1 MMACVDI
8 DYIYGI
14 SHTKASFFHND
25 RVRVMPTKC
34 MLILLDGLGDRAYD
48 EFENRT
54 PLQAAK
60 TSCLDRLAAKGAN
73 GLFHAT
79 LQGEALPSEA
89 AHFAIFGYEPD
100 FFPGRGPLEA
110 LGAGI
115 DLGMN
120 DVAILSHFACFQ
132 KDGDALVLKNGK
144 LSLDPEEITQLA
156 HLLGS
161 LGKGDI
167 DIRFHPTH
175 KAYGIVQLVG
185 QVAPFF
191 TDTDPV
197 VHGMP
202 LIEPLAFAGYEN
214 DADTRNSAAALKSY
228 LLHAYH
234 MLQKHPMN
242 KARSQSGLDSVDG
255 LVTQRAGRLQSVPTF
270 ERRYGFKGLSMA
282 SGLVYQGL
290 SRFLGLDF
298 IKVADS
304 PDAGGDL
311 AQRIKEAHRVLADY
325 DMVHVH
331 TKVPDE
337 AGHTKD
343 PERKK
348 AVIEALDAG
357 MSQSIQPVIDDP
369 DVLLVVTADHSTPS
383 AGPLIHSGE
392 TVPLLIC
399 GRGVRQD
406 HVRAYDEIAAAQ
418 GALGHVRGREL
429 ILMILNALDRSKLQ
443 GLMDTPYNQPYWPGV
458 YETLKVE

>member
-1 MMACVDI
+1 MVISVNI

-14 SHTKASFFHND
+14 FHIKVSFLCND
-25 RVRVMPTKC
+25 RVVAMPTKC

-54 PLQAAK
+54 PLQTAK
-60 TSCLDRLAAKGAN
+60 TPCLDRLAAKGAN

-89 AHFAIFGYEPD
+89 AHFAIFGYEPEY
-100 FFPGRGPLEA
+100 FPGRGPLEA

-120 DVAILSHFACFQ
+120 DVAVLSHFASFQ
-132 KDGDALVLKNGK
+132 KDGNALVLKNGK
-144 LSLDPEEITQLA
+144 LSLGQADLTQLT
-156 HLLGS
+156 HLLGGF
-161 LGKGDI
+161 GKGDI
-167 DIRFHPTH
+167 EIRFHPTH

-185 QVAPFF
+185 QVTPFF

-197 VHGMP
+197 IHGMP
-202 LIEPLAFAGYEN
+202 MIEPLALAGYEN
-214 DADTRNSAAALKSY
+214 DADTRNSAAALKNY

-234 MLQKHPMN
+234 ALQEHPMN
-242 KARSQSGLDSVDG
+242 KARLQKGLDMVDG
-255 LVTQRAGRLQSVPTF
+255 LVTQRAGRLKRVPTF
-270 ERRYGFKGLSMA
+270 ERRYGLKGLSMA

-298 IKVADS
+298 VKVADS

-311 AQRIKEAHRVLADY
+311 AQRIKEAHRALADY

-343 PERKK
+343 PERKR
-348 AVIEALDAG
+348 AVIEALDVG
-357 MSQSIQPVIDDP
+357 MFQSIQPVLDDP

-392 TVPLLIC
+392 TVPILFR

-406 HVRAYDEIAAAQ
+406 HVRAYDEVAAAQ

-429 ILMILNALDRSKLQ
+429 MLMILNALDRSKLQ
-443 GLMDTPYNQPYWPGV
+443 GLMDTPYNQPYWPGA